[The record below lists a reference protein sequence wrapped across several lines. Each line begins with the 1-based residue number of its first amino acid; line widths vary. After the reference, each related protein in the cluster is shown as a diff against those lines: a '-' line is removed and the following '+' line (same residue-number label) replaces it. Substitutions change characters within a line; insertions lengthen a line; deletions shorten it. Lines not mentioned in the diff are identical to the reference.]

1 MLKYSWI
8 LFPYNVRNVSVL
20 KEDAASIYGA
30 QASSGVIIIIT
41 K

>member
-8 LFPYNVRNVSVL
+8 LFPNNVKNVSVL
-20 KEDAASIYGA
+20 KDGAASIYGA
-30 QASSGVIIIIT
+30 QASSGVIIITT

>member
-8 LFPYNVRNVSVL
+8 FFPYNVKNVSVL

-30 QASSGVIIIIT
+30 QASSEVIIIT
-41 K
+41 NK